1 MQFPASAASSLI
13 EGYCGDFVSLAAVL
27 AQTLEQVSIR
37 GIDIERSRPAL
48 ERTERGMRQ
57 LAEAIQDL
65 LQKLPRQHAT
75 ATPEPIE
82 APESPRAAA
91 PAATIPS
98 DAVNDPHLLDFTTS
112 APGAARPPAPASMP
126 TDAAADQR
134 TERGNGRSGKTTSLR
149 VDMRPPE
156 LQSPDAPASTPAPK
170 ARATEPP
177 TALARPRPN
186 GLATPPAPSEP
197 APPPPSQP
205 TTGRTETRIVAAP
218 SNRPRAATGPLPK
231 PAPPP
236 AAAPSHPSRPGGR
249 RDTAKP
255 EGIKGNSQS
264 MPLLSVF
271 QFLGRLRKVGTMK
284 VTLPGEEILFEL
296 ENGCVSFTSSDHCPR
311 EERLGELLIEAD
323 ACSRADVDRVLAKVD
338 AGSTELFGQ
347 LAIHENIVTKEQV
360 LLALEEQ
367 VRRRFTR
374 ACRHTDA
381 NYEFLQ
387 DVRNS
392 IEHRFRIQP
401 VTVG

>member
-197 APPPPSQP
+197 APPPP
-205 TTGRTETRIVAAP
+205 
-218 SNRPRAATGPLPK
+218 
-231 PAPPP
+231 APPP